1 MFVVTCNFPPSL
13 PMLSIQESEQPM
25 LSIQESK
32 QPMLN
37 IQESK
42 QVANTLMILQC
53 AQHLNCKFAMFFFV
67 AIAHCTTIK
76 RQSRFGSRQLTFISS
91 LNPSHSNQWARVGYY
106 LNGLTMVITFS
117 RCCWMIWWLRCTLV
131 GDLTTK
137 RARLLWHLYSL

>member
-1 MFVVTCNFPPSL
+1 MFVVTCNVPPSL
-13 PMLSIQESEQPM
+13 PM

-53 AQHLNCKFAMFFFV
+53 AQHVNCKFAMFFFV

-106 LNGLTMVITFS
+106 LNGLTMVTTFS
-117 RCCWMIWWLRCTLV
+117 ILLNDLMIEMQCTLV